1 MKAKN
6 LLITYLTFVFCC
18 FATYATADDISEGI
32 SHSAILESTVNINQ
46 ADAETIAAA
55 LDGIGMS
62 RALAIVQYRDD
73 HGSFYSAEELSA
85 VKGIGITTVERNTN
99 RKTWQARLARSTAR
113 PRRC

>member
-32 SHSAILESTVNINQ
+32 SNSAILESTVNINQ

-85 VKGIGITTVERNTN
+85 VNGIGMTTVERNVG
-99 RKTWQARLARSTAR
+99 RIVVD
-113 PRRC
+113 